1 MQEFL
6 KKVHEMRKLQ
16 KLWYKNHE
24 RNTLLAAKA
33 AEYEVDTTLE
43 SFGLPVDE
51 KKKKKAQPDTATKQP
66 NLFES

>member
-1 MQEFL
+1 MQEFF

-16 KLWYKNHE
+16 KLFYKNHD

-43 SFGLPVDE
+43 SLGLPVDE
-51 KKKKKAQPDTATKQP
+51 KKKKAQPDTTVKQP
-66 NLFES
+66 NLFS